1 MESIGDRISR
11 ARRYS
16 NMNQKELCEK
26 ADINE
31 ATLSRYEN
39 GLREPKAA
47 TLLKLAEVLEVSTD
61 YLLGITDI
69 RNYKKLNEDVGK
81 KVESIYESTKE
92 MLNQDGLM
100 LYGKPASKED
110 IDNILK
116 AMKVGMLMALQ
127 DDEK

>member
-127 DDEK
+127 EDEK